1 MWVVVHSSGDDQ
13 DELIRTEEL
22 DYVLESYEQREP
34 QKCKGLLV
42 MVLEKFI
49 EGITNQDLA
58 FLESLLH
65 EDMLFVQE
73 TTLETKEEWI
83 KDTKEQFK
91 NGMLDATKMEVTKK
105 FETKDMGA
113 LEVTMKKDGHLIRFS
128 NVFLYKDNKIYR
140 HLINVVTDHFTE

>member
-1 MWVVVHSSGDDQ
+1 M
-13 DELIRTEEL
+13 
-22 DYVLESYEQREP
+22 
-34 QKCKGLLV
+34 LLK
-42 MVLEKFI
+42 KFI
-49 EGITNQDLA
+49 EGITNKDLPL
-58 FLESLLH
+58 LESLLH

-73 TTLETKEEWI
+73 TTLETKEEWM

-113 LEVTMKKDGHLIRFS
+113 LEVTMKEDGYLIRFS

-140 HLINVVTDHFTE
+140 HLINMVIDNSTE

>member
-1 MWVVVHSSGDDQ
+1 
-13 DELIRTEEL
+13 
-22 DYVLESYEQREP
+22 
-34 QKCKGLLV
+34 

-58 FLESLLH
+58 LLESLLH

-73 TTLETKEEWI
+73 TTLETKKEWM
-83 KDTKEQFK
+83 KDTKEQFE
-91 NGMLDATKMEVTKK
+91 NGMLDATKMEVIEK

-113 LEVTMKKDGHLIRFS
+113 LEVTMKKDGHLITFS

-140 HLINVVTDHFTE
+140 HLINVVTDNLTE